1 MVKLHIYGKDQLN
14 TYQPCSLTGLIKR
27 ENIRS
32 YDIEKIRIEQC
43 FRPGDVI
50 RALVLSTLES
60 HNLYLSTSEEECG
73 VMYAK
78 CSTCKMPMMPI
89 NWHLMKC
96 MKCNL
101 FEERK
106 VSKPT
111 E

>member
-1 MVKLHIYGKDQLN
+1 MIKVRIYGKDQPT
-14 TYQPCSLTGLIKR
+14 TYQPCNLIGIIKR

-32 YDIEKIRIEQC
+32 YEIEKIRIEQC
-43 FRPGDVI
+43 LRPGDVI
-50 RALVLSTLES
+50 RAVVLSTLES
-60 HNLYLSTSEEECG
+60 HNLYLSTSEEDCG
-73 VMYAK
+73 VLYAK
-78 CSTCKMPMMPI
+78 CMICRMPMMPI

-106 VSKPT
+106 VAKPS